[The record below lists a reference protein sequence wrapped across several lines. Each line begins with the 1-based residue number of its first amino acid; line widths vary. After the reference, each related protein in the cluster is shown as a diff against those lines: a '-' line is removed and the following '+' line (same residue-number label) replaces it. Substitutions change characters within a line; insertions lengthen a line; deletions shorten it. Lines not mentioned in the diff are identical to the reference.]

1 MRETTN
7 LEFKSELSKSF
18 LKTVSA
24 FANYGT
30 GEIHFGVLDDGTVI
44 GLEDPK
50 GACLKIENQIND
62 SIRPAPQY
70 SLQINDETG
79 VIILTVLEGKD
90 KPYFY
95 QSKAY
100 RRNDSATVEVDRME
114 LKRLILQG
122 GNLYFDALPANRQ
135 DLSFSYLEAK
145 LQEKLGIKGLT
156 KDLLI
161 TLKLYDKE
169 EGYTVA
175 GELFSD
181 KNMRNGLDMVRF
193 GDNINII
200 LARKQLANV
209 SILQAYDQALD
220 FFRQYYHF
228 EVIEGAYRKEVEKI
242 PEEAFREVIA
252 NAIVHRA
259 WDVNANIQVAM
270 YEDKLVVTSPG
281 TLPEGITQDAYL
293 HGNISILR
301 NPTVA
306 NIFFRL
312 DLIESFGSGIS
323 RIMASYGQSAIKPQF
338 RFFDNSIEV
347 TLPCMI
353 SGSNLSKEQASVYAV
368 LQNKALPSSEI
379 MTQVGFSK
387 NKTLRILNELIEAGY
402 AEKIGKGRGTKYRAS

>member
-1 MRETTN
+1 MRETRN
-7 LEFKSELSKSF
+7 LEFKSELSKGF

-44 GLEDPK
+44 GLENPRA
-50 GACLKIENQIND
+50 ACLKIENQIND
-62 SIRPAPQY
+62 SLQPVPQY
-70 SLQINDETG
+70 SLQIDDETG
-79 VIILTVLEGKD
+79 VVILTVLEGKD

-100 RRNDSATVEVDRME
+100 RRNDSASVEVDRTE

-122 GNLYFDALPANRQ
+122 SNQYFDSVSANKQ
-135 DLSFSYLEAK
+135 DLTFSYLESK
-145 LQEKLGIKGLT
+145 LKDKLGIKELT
-156 KDLLI
+156 EDLLI
-161 TLKLYDKE
+161 TLKLYDIE

-181 KNMRNGLDMVRF
+181 QNARNGLDMVRF

-200 LARKQLANV
+200 LNRKQLV
-209 SILQAYDQALD
+209 HMSVLQQYDQALD

-228 EVIEGAYRKEVEKI
+228 EVIEGAYRKKVEKI

-252 NAIVHRA
+252 NALVHRV
-259 WDVNANIQVAM
+259 WDINANIQVAM
-270 YEDKLVVTSPG
+270 YDDKLIVTSPG
-281 TLPEGITQDAYL
+281 GLPEGISKEAYL
-293 HGNISILR
+293 HGNLSILR

-323 RIMASYGQSAIKPQF
+323 RIMAAYEQSATKPQF
-338 RFFDNSIEV
+338 RFFGSSIEV
-347 TLPCMI
+347 TLPCLV
-353 SGSNLSKEQASVYAV
+353 SGNNLSEEQEKVYAA
-368 LQNKALPSSEI
+368 LQYRELSSSEI
-379 MTQVGFSK
+379 MQRTSFNK
-387 NKTLRILNELIEAGY
+387 NKTLKILNELIDKGY
-402 AEKIGKGRGTKYRAS
+402 VEKTGRGRGTRYRR